1 MNTITYKLN
10 KKINNND
17 IYIKRD
23 DLLPFSFGGNKARKA
38 KYFFDDIKLK
48 KANYIGTYGSSSSNH
63 CRVIANMAATCDIPC
78 FIVSP
83 EEESKETYNSLL
95 VEQLGAEVIKCS
107 LNKVSETI
115 DNKINSLKKEGY
127 NPYFILG
134 GGHGNLGTQAYVDCF
149 KEILE
154 YQLNNDIEF
163 DYIFCASGTGT
174 TQAGLICG
182 KLIHNCNTKI
192 VGISVAR
199 EKERG
204 RSVIKQSIDDYIQY
218 KGLKVK
224 CNDEDIIFDDS
235 YRCGGYGKYNNQIK
249 SIISDVFKY
258 DGISLN
264 TTYVGKA
271 FWGMKDFLLR
281 NDIENKKVLF
291 IHTGGTPLF
300 FNDLEDN

>member
-1 MNTITYKLN
+1 MNTLTYKLN
-10 KKINNND
+10 KEINNND
-17 IYIKRD
+17 VYIKRE

-38 KYFFDDIKLK
+38 YYFFEDIKEK
-48 KANYIGTYGSSSSNH
+48 KADYVGTYGSGSSNH
-63 CRVIANMAATCDIPC
+63 CRIIANLAASYGLPC

-95 VEQLGAEVIKCS
+95 VEQLGANIIKCPVD
-107 LNKVSETI
+107 KVSETI
-115 DNKINSLKKEGY
+115 DKKMESLKKEGY

-154 YQLNNDIEF
+154 YQKNNNLEF

-182 KLIHNCNTKI
+182 KLLNDCKTKI

-199 EKERG
+199 DMNRG
-204 RSVIKQSIDDYIQY
+204 STVIKQSIEDYIRY
-218 KGLKVK
+218 KNLNIKYS
-224 CNDEDIIFDDS
+224 DSDIIFDDT
-235 YRCGGYGKYNNQIK
+235 YRCGGYGKYNIQIK
-249 SIISDVFKY
+249 SLINETFKNE
-258 DGISLN
+258 GVALN

-271 FWGMKDFLLR
+271 FWGMKEFLSK
-281 NDIENKKVLF
+281 NNIENKKILF